1 MIITDD
7 LRKSFCCR
15 GEGCE
20 AILSFVDILTVGILG
35 PFMLMS
41 PVTCRGSREGGL
53 TIPGLCFSLS
63 NSAKNSKTLLILTS
77 KFTPILFLPHK
88 TFYSDITWSLSSK

>member
-1 MIITDD
+1 
-7 LRKSFCCR
+7 
-15 GEGCE
+15 
-20 AILSFVDILTVGILG
+20 
-35 PFMLMS
+35 
-41 PVTCRGSREGGL
+41 
-53 TIPGLCFSLS
+53 LCFSLS